1 VALGNFRVALDR
13 LDDFSGLDGLGDLM
27 AAALCRVILICRASP
42 PCAFKGTVFLPSDF
56 SIG

>member
-1 VALGNFRVALDR
+1 
-13 LDDFSGLDGLGDLM
+13 M